1 MAAEEP
7 THRLRRLALA
17 AGQIFLC
24 LTTAAP
30 LFWVG
35 ALSLPAAFRPDA
47 ALPPLEHFAL
57 ALATAPSHL
66 YRDLLLA
73 LLPGH
78 LVAVALA
85 AAGRSLLPHWLG
97 LELCDAADRPADSL
111 ERTKEAAFRLLT
123 PATLWLFWL
132 PLLLLGSGRSLAER
146 LSRTHWSRG

>member
-1 MAAEEP
+1 MAADEP
-7 THRLRRLALA
+7 ANRLRRLALA
-17 AGQIFLC
+17 AGQALLC
-24 LTTAAP
+24 VTTAGL
-30 LFWVG
+30 LFWLG
-35 ALSLPAAFRPDA
+35 ALSVPAALRPNPD
-47 ALPPLEHFAL
+47 LPQLEHFAL
-57 ALATAPSHL
+57 ALATAPGHL

-78 LVAVALA
+78 LIAVALA

-132 PLLLLGSGRSLAER
+132 PLLLLGSGLSLAER

>member
-30 LFWVG
+30 LFWLG

-123 PATLWLFWL
+123 PASLWLLWL
-132 PLLLLGSGRSLAER
+132 PLLLLGNGRSLAER
-146 LSRTHWSRG
+146 LSKTHWSKG

>member
-30 LFWVG
+30 LFWLG
-35 ALSLPAAFRPDA
+35 ALKPPAAFRPDA

-78 LVAVALA
+78 LIAVALA
-85 AAGRSLLPHWLG
+85 AAGRSPLPRLLG
-97 LELCDAADRPADSL
+97 LELCDQDGHPADSL
-111 ERTKEAAFRLLT
+111 ERTKEAALRLLT
-123 PATLWLFWL
+123 PATLWLLWL
-132 PLLLLGSGRSLAER
+132 PLLLLGEGRSLAER
-146 LSRTHWSRG
+146 LSKTHWSRG

>member
-30 LFWVG
+30 LFWLG
-35 ALSLPAAFRPDA
+35 ALKPPAAFRPDA

-78 LVAVALA
+78 LIAVALA
-85 AAGRSLLPHWLG
+85 AAGRSPLPRLLG
-97 LELCDAADRPADSL
+97 LELCDQDGDPADSL
-111 ERTKEAAFRLLT
+111 DRTKEAALRLLT
-123 PATLWLFWL
+123 PATLWLLWL
-132 PLLLLGSGRSLAER
+132 PLLLLGEGRSLAER
-146 LSRTHWSRG
+146 LSKTHWSRG

>member
-1 MAAEEP
+1 MAADQP
-7 THRLRRLALA
+7 TNRLRRLALA
-17 AGQIFLC
+17 AGQALLC
-24 LTTAAP
+24 VTTAGL
-30 LFWVG
+30 LFWLG
-35 ALSLPAAFRPDA
+35 ALSVPAALRPNPD
-47 ALPPLEHFAL
+47 LPQLEHLAL
-57 ALATAPSHL
+57 ALATAPGHL

-78 LVAVALA
+78 LIAVALA
-85 AAGRSLLPHWLG
+85 AAGRSLLPQWLG
-97 LELCDAADRPADSL
+97 IELCDAADRPADSL

>member
-1 MAAEEP
+1 MAADQP
-7 THRLRRLALA
+7 TNRLRRLALA
-17 AGQIFLC
+17 AGQALLC
-24 LTTAAP
+24 VTTAGL
-30 LFWVG
+30 LFWLG
-35 ALSLPAAFRPDA
+35 ALSVPAALRPNPD
-47 ALPPLEHFAL
+47 LPQLEHLAL
-57 ALATAPSHL
+57 ALATAPGHL

-78 LVAVALA
+78 LIAVALA

-123 PATLWLFWL
+123 PATLWLLWL

-146 LSRTHWSRG
+146 LSRTYWSRG

>member
-1 MAAEEP
+1 MAADP
-7 THRLRRLALA
+7 PLRRLHRLALA
-17 AGQIFLC
+17 AGQALLC
-24 LTTAAP
+24 LTTAG
-30 LFWVG
+30 LLLWLG
-35 ALSLPAAFRPDA
+35 ALKLPAAFRPDA

-57 ALATAPSHL
+57 ALATTPGHL

-85 AAGRSLLPHWLG
+85 AAGRALLPQWLG
-97 LELCDAADRPADSL
+97 LDLCDAADRPADTL
-111 ERTKEAAFRLLT
+111 ERTKEAAYRLLT
-123 PATLWLFWL
+123 PATLWLLWL

>member
-1 MAAEEP
+1 MAADQP
-7 THRLRRLALA
+7 TNRLRRLALA
-17 AGQIFLC
+17 AGQALLC
-24 LTTAAP
+24 VTTAGL
-30 LFWVG
+30 LFWLG
-35 ALSLPAAFRPDA
+35 ALSVPAALRPNPD
-47 ALPPLEHFAL
+47 LPQLEHLAL
-57 ALATAPSHL
+57 ALATAPGHL

-78 LVAVALA
+78 LIAVALA

-123 PATLWLFWL
+123 PATLWLLWL

>member
-1 MAAEEP
+1 MAADQP
-7 THRLRRLALA
+7 TNRLRRLALA
-17 AGQIFLC
+17 AGQALLC
-24 LTTAAP
+24 VTTAGL
-30 LFWVG
+30 LFWLG
-35 ALSLPAAFRPDA
+35 ALSVPAALRPNPD
-47 ALPPLEHFAL
+47 LPQLEHLAL
-57 ALATAPSHL
+57 ALATAPGHL

-78 LVAVALA
+78 LIAVALA

>member
-1 MAAEEP
+1 MAANEP
-7 THRLRRLALA
+7 TYRLRRLALA
-17 AGQIFLC
+17 AGQVLLC

-30 LFWVG
+30 LFWLG
-35 ALSLPAAFRPDA
+35 ALNLPAALRPNP
-47 ALPPLEHFAL
+47 ALPQLEHLAL
-57 ALATAPSHL
+57 ALATEPGHL

-78 LVAVALA
+78 LVAIALA
-85 AAGRSLLPHWLG
+85 AAGRSLLPHWIG

-111 ERTKEAAFRLLT
+111 ERTKEAAFRLLS

-146 LSRTHWSRG
+146 LSRTHWSKG

>member
-1 MAAEEP
+1 MAADEP

-17 AGQIFLC
+17 AGQALLC

-30 LFWVG
+30 LFWLG
-35 ALSLPAAFRPDA
+35 ALSLPAALRPNP
-47 ALPPLEHFAL
+47 ALPPLEHLAL
-57 ALATAPSHL
+57 ALATAPGHL

-97 LELCDAADRPADSL
+97 LDLCDAADRPADSL

-123 PATLWLFWL
+123 PATLWLVWL

>member
-1 MAAEEP
+1 MAADEP

-17 AGQIFLC
+17 AGQALLC

-30 LFWVG
+30 LFWLG
-35 ALSLPAAFRPDA
+35 ALSLPSALRPNP
-47 ALPPLEHFAL
+47 ALPPLEHLAL
-57 ALATAPSHL
+57 ALATAPGHL

-78 LVAVALA
+78 LVAVTLA